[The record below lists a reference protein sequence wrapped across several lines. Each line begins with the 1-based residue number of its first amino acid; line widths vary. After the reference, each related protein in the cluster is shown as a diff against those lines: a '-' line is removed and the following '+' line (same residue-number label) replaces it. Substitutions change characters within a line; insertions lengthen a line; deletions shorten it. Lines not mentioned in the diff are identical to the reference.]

1 MKYYIPPVIV
11 NSQCSGPST
20 FIDFF
25 LVAFGISAV
34 IVLLVVAATL
44 YVLNKFNL

>member
-11 NSQCSGPST
+11 SSRCSGPST
-20 FIDFF
+20 FIDF
-25 LVAFGISAV
+25 LIAFGISAV

-44 YVLNKFNL
+44 YVLNRLNL